1 MPSTL
6 IKSTEYDAATNTLS
20 VWFVTSGQRYDY
32 QDVPPETYDAMRRAF
47 SKGRFFNQH
56 IRNRF
61 RFNLVES
68 GQVRLL

>member
-6 IKSTEYDAATNTLS
+6 IKCTQYDAATNTLS

-32 QDVPPETYDAMRRAF
+32 HNVPSETYDAMRRAF

-56 IRNRF
+56 IKNRF
-61 RFNLVES
+61 SFSVES
-68 GQVRLL
+68 GQDRLL